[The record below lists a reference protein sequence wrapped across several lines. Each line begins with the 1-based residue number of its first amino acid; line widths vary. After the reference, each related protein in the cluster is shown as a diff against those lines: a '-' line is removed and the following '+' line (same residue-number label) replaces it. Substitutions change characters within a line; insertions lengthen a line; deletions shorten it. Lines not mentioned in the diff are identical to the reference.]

1 MEKTTEEIKQEL
13 ENAEFVPYDIED
25 EDELNYTETK
35 TYFLSTQ
42 ETIESAIKK
51 VEKALK
57 EATTNYEWLTKMK
70 KDLTEKNEETEYLD
84 KAIANMEKTIENVK
98 ATLEEN
104 YKRLADVVYINQNC
118 FTETVKDGVAYVQ
131 EDGKVFS
138 KYFALV
144 LKGM

>member
-1 MEKTTEEIKQEL
+1 MEKEQIKKEL
-13 ENAEFVPYDIED
+13 ENAEFVPYDIEG
-25 EDELNYTETK
+25 EDELNYTEAK

-51 VEKALK
+51 LEKALK
-57 EATTNYEWLTKMK
+57 EATTSYEWLVRMK
-70 KDLTEKNEETEYLD
+70 KEFSEKGEEVEYLD
-84 KAIANMEKTIENVK
+84 KAFANMEKTLENVK
-98 ATLEEN
+98 NTLEQD
-104 YKRLADVVYINQNC
+104 YQRLADVVYINQNC
-118 FTETVKDGVAYVQ
+118 FTETIKDGVAYVQ

>member
-1 MEKTTEEIKQEL
+1 MEKERIEKEL
-13 ENAEFVPYDIED
+13 ENAEFVPYDITGD
-25 EDELNYTETK
+25 DELNYTEAK

-57 EATTNYEWLTKMK
+57 EATTNYEWLVKMQ
-70 KDLTEKNEETEYLD
+70 KDFSEKGEETEYLE
-84 KAIANMEKTIENVK
+84 KAIPNMEKTIEHLKN
-98 ATLEEN
+98 TLEQD
-104 YKRLADVVYINQNC
+104 YQRLADVVYINQNC
-118 FTETVKDGVAYVQ
+118 FTETVKDGVAHVQ